1 MEKFRWEDPSIFKIN
16 KEDGH
21 AIMMPY
27 DSENEALSGNESKYK
42 QSLNG
47 KWKFYWQRGLK
58 NQPENFQLVSF
69 DDSHWDEI
77 NVPSVWQTEGYSVP
91 YYYASTFPKAFSRTK
106 SKIPSIDHNMQEIGF
121 YRKTFVLD
129 EVFDNRE
136 VFLHFGAAKSA
147 LEVYVN
153 GEFVGYSQG
162 SMAPHEFDITKVLKK
177 GENVITAKLYRFSD
191 GSYLEDQ
198 DMWWLCGIY
207 RDVYLFAEPKVCLRD
222 FYFKTDFDD
231 TYNDSNVTLNMY
243 FNNYNNIRGKIKVSA
258 KLIDSKNEEIELGSS
273 EKELS
278 GGKETITYNKTVKS
292 PDKWSA
298 ETPNLYTLV
307 MSVELDGK
315 VICVKSY
322 KVGFKK
328 VEIKGEKI
336 YFNGMPLMIKGVNR
350 HDFDCDYG
358 WAVPKYR
365 YTQDLDIMKQNNINS
380 IRTSH
385 YPDDP
390 YFYDMCNKY
399 GFYVMDECEVETHGV
414 RRKGVPGSN
423 PVWTGAV
430 VDRMQR
436 MVLRDRNNPCIF
448 MWSLGNEAGDGSNFM
463 EMKKS
468 ALELDDTRQFHYEG
482 DFDLTKSDVISRM
495 YPTKDIMEKL
505 GNKQPITISLYD
517 NIANQLAAD
526 SKPIKAEMYE
536 GKPVVLCEYAHSM
549 ENSLGNFQEYIDDF
563 EKYDNM
569 CGGFIWDFV
578 DQALHVKDENGNDNY
593 LYGTDFQGKEPHKLI
608 DIPNTTAMTGSNVY
622 FCANGII
629 GADRN
634 PHPQIVEVKHG
645 YQNIGIIAKD
655 IKNGEFTIKN
665 KFLFTNLSDFNC
677 KWVIKAEGKEVLNGT
692 IGKIDCAPLEE
703 KEIKIDYDLSKLSD
717 DKELILTVFF
727 ETTKKSLGIDADYEI
742 AFEQFVLN
750 EMPKPKEIK
759 SDKKLDFDISGKKI
773 TVNGENL
780 KVVVDDGKVVSY
792 VIDEKELLKAP
803 LEPNY
808 FRALTDNDIDFLN
821 FTPQWAKFHPFYA
834 WQRATH
840 HTKAVKTE
848 VVKNGEVVEI
858 HIAFSTAG
866 LKNSVATYK
875 VYPDGK
881 LYVFHSAIPTKGM
894 LRFGYQ
900 MTMESSME
908 YITWYGRGPKPTYID
923 RKLGSKIDLYESSVT
938 DFEYRYMRPQESS
951 NRCDVRYFTITDK
964 EGFGI
969 RVDAYYDNPI
979 NFSAYHYT
987 TDGLEK
993 ATHINDIPYADITTV
1008 NIDHRQLGVGG
1019 DLPGQAF
1026 VREPYTMPKNQK
1038 QEYSFVITP
1047 IGRKD

>member
-1 MEKFRWEDPSIFKIN
+1 MEKFNWENPEIFKIN

-21 AIMMPY
+21 AIMMPF
-27 DSENEALSGNESKYK
+27 DSEKDALSAKESNYK

-58 NQPENFQLVSF
+58 NQPENFQLTSF

-77 NVPSVWQTEGYSVP
+77 NVPSVWQTQGYSVP
-91 YYYASTFPKAFSRTK
+91 YYYASTFPKAFSRSK
-106 SKIPSIDHNMQEIGF
+106 GKIPSIDHDMQEIGF
-121 YRKTFVLD
+121 YRKSFTLNENF
-129 EVFDNRE
+129 NGRE
-136 VFLHFGAAKSA
+136 IFLHFGAAKSA
-147 LEVYVN
+147 LEIYVN

-162 SMAPHEFDITKVLKK
+162 SMTPHEFNVTKVLKP
-177 GENVITAKLYRFSD
+177 GENVITAKLYRYSD

-207 RDVYLFAEPKVCLRD
+207 REVYLFAEPKLCLRD

-231 TYNDSNVTLNMY
+231 SYTDSNVTLNMY
-243 FNNYNNIRGKIKVSA
+243 INNYNNIRGKMTASA
-258 KLIDSKNEEIELGSS
+258 KLIDSNNGEILLGTK
-273 EKELS
+273 ETELS
-278 GGKETITYNKTVKS
+278 GGNEAVTFTESVKA
-292 PDKWSA
+292 PEKWSA

-307 MSVELDGK
+307 MTIELDGK
-315 VICVKSY
+315 IICVKTY

-336 YFNGMPLMIKGVNR
+336 YYNGMPLMIKGVNR
-350 HDFDCDYG
+350 HDFDCDNG
-358 WAVPKYR
+358 WAVPR
-365 YTQDLDIMKQNNINS
+365 EIYTQDLDIMKQNNVNS

-436 MVLRDRNNPCIF
+436 MVLRDRNNPCVF

-463 EMKKS
+463 EMKKA
-468 ALELDDTRQFHYEG
+468 ALALDNSRQFHYEG

-593 LYGTDFQGKEPHKLI
+593 LYGTDFQGQEPHKLI

-629 GADRN
+629 GADRK

-645 YQNIGIIAKD
+645 YQNIGITAVDASI
-655 IKNGEFTIKN
+655 GEFKLKN

-677 KWVIKAEGKEVLNGT
+677 KWVIKAEGEEVLSGEL
-692 IGKIDCAPLEE
+692 GKIECAPLEE
-703 KEIKIDYDLSKLSD
+703 CNIKIDFDSSKLPK
-717 DKELILTVFF
+717 DKEVILTVSF
-727 ETTKKSLGIDADYEI
+727 ETTKESLGIEKDYEI
-742 AFEQFVLN
+742 AFEQFIIN
-750 EMPKPKEIK
+750 AMPQPK
-759 SDKKLDFDISGKKI
+759 DDNADGNLDFDINGKRV
-773 TVNGENL
+773 TVKGDNL
-780 KVVVDDGKVVSY
+780 EVIVDDGKIVSY
-792 VIDEKELLKAP
+792 KIEGKELLKAP
-803 LEPNY
+803 LMPNY

-840 HTKAVKTE
+840 HTRADKTE
-848 VVKNGEVVEI
+848 VIKNNNAVEI

-866 LKNSVATYK
+866 LKKSVATYR
-875 VYPDGK
+875 VYPDGR
-881 LYVFHSAIPTKGM
+881 LYVFHSAVPTKGM

-900 MTMESSME
+900 MTMDKSME

-923 RKLGSKIDLYESSVT
+923 RKLGSKIDLYKSSVT

-951 NRCDVRYFTITDK
+951 NRCDVRYFTLTDK
-964 EGFGI
+964 NGFGI
-969 RVDAYYDNPI
+969 KVNAYYDNPI

-993 ATHINDIPYADITTV
+993 ATHINDIPYEDITTV

-1026 VREPYTMPKNQK
+1026 VREPYTMPKGQK

>member
-177 GENVITAKLYRFSD
+177 GKNVITAKLYRFSD

-645 YQNIGIIAKD
+645 YQNIGIIAKN

-727 ETTKKSLGIDADYEI
+727 ETTKKSLGLDSDYEI

-759 SDKKLDFDISGKKI
+759 SDKKLDFDINGKKI

-923 RKLGSKIDLYESSVT
+923 RKLGSKIDLYQSSVT

-951 NRCDVRYFTITDK
+951 NRCDVRYFTLTDK

>member
-1 MEKFRWEDPSIFKIN
+1 MEKFNWENPEIFKIN

-21 AIMMPY
+21 AIMMPF
-27 DSENEALSGNESKYK
+27 DSEKDALSAKESNYK

-58 NQPENFQLVSF
+58 NQPENFQLTSF

-77 NVPSVWQTEGYSVP
+77 NVPSVWQTQGYSVP
-91 YYYASTFPKAFSRTK
+91 YYYASTFPKAFSRSK
-106 SKIPSIDHNMQEIGF
+106 GKIPSIDHDMQEIGF
-121 YRKTFVLD
+121 YRKSFTLNENF
-129 EVFDNRE
+129 NGRE
-136 VFLHFGAAKSA
+136 IFLHFGAAKSA

-162 SMAPHEFDITKVLKK
+162 SMTPHEFNVTKVLKP
-177 GENVITAKLYRFSD
+177 GENVITAKLYRYSD

-207 RDVYLFAEPKVCLRD
+207 REVYLFAEPKLCLRD

-231 TYNDSNVTLNMY
+231 SYTDSNVTLNMY
-243 FNNYNNIRGKIKVSA
+243 INNYNNIRGKMTASA
-258 KLIDSKNEEIELGSS
+258 KLIDSNNGEILLGTK
-273 EKELS
+273 ETELS
-278 GGKETITYNKTVKS
+278 GGNEAVTFTETVKA
-292 PDKWSA
+292 PEKWSA

-307 MSVELDGK
+307 MTIELDGK
-315 VICVKSY
+315 IICVKTY

-328 VEIKGEKI
+328 VEIKGEII
-336 YFNGMPLMIKGVNR
+336 YYNGMPLMIKGVNR
-350 HDFDCDYG
+350 HDFDCDNG
-358 WAVPKYR
+358 WAVPR
-365 YTQDLDIMKQNNINS
+365 EIYTQDLDIMKQNNINS

-436 MVLRDRNNPCIF
+436 MVLRDRNNPCVF

-463 EMKKS
+463 EMKKA
-468 ALELDDTRQFHYEG
+468 ALALDNSRQFHYEG

-505 GNKQPITISLYD
+505 GNKQPITISPYD

-593 LYGTDFQGKEPHKLI
+593 LYGTDFQGQEPHKLI

-629 GADRN
+629 GADRK

-645 YQNIGIIAKD
+645 YQNIGITAVD
-655 IKNGEFTIKN
+655 ASNGEFKLKN

-677 KWVIKAEGKEVLNGT
+677 KWVIKAESEEVLSGEL
-692 IGKIDCAPLEE
+692 GKIDCAPLEE
-703 KEIKIDYDLSKLSD
+703 CNIKIDFDSSKLPN
-717 DKELILTVFF
+717 DKEVILTVSF
-727 ETTKKSLGIDADYEI
+727 ETTKESLGIEKDYEI
-742 AFEQFVLN
+742 AFEQFIIN
-750 EMPKPKEIK
+750 AMPQPK
-759 SDKKLDFDISGKKI
+759 DDNADGNLDFDINGKRV
-773 TVNGENL
+773 TVKGDNL
-780 KVVVDDGKVVSY
+780 EVIVDDGKIVSY
-792 VIDEKELLKAP
+792 KIDGKELLKAP
-803 LEPNY
+803 LMPNY

-840 HTKAVKTE
+840 HTRADKTE
-848 VVKNGEVVEI
+848 VIKNKNAVEI

-866 LKNSVATYK
+866 LKKSVATYR
-875 VYPDGK
+875 VYPDGR
-881 LYVFHSAIPTKGM
+881 LYVFHSAVPTKGM

-900 MTMESSME
+900 MTMDKSME

-923 RKLGSKIDLYESSVT
+923 RKLGSKIDLYKSSVT

-951 NRCDVRYFTITDK
+951 NRCDVRYFTLTDK
-964 EGFGI
+964 NGFGI
-969 RVDAYYDNPI
+969 KVNAYYDNPI

-993 ATHINDIPYADITTV
+993 ATHINDIPYEDITTV

-1026 VREPYTMPKNQK
+1026 VREPYTMPKGQK

>member
-645 YQNIGIIAKD
+645 YQNIGITAKD

-727 ETTKKSLGIDADYEI
+727 ETTKKSLWLDADYEI

-759 SDKKLDFDISGKKI
+759 SDKKLDFDINGKKI

-951 NRCDVRYFTITDK
+951 NRCDVRYFTLTDK

-969 RVDAYYDNPI
+969 RVDAYYNNPI